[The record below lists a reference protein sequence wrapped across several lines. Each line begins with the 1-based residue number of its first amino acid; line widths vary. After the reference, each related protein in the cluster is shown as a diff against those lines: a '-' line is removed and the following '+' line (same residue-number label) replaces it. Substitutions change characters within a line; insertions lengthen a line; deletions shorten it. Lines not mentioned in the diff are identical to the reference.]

1 MIDAVMYG
9 MMPSANTD
17 NLRNA
22 PPEKR
27 SIKPRKEP
35 AFCRTNSSNRRAST
49 PGVGTCCPKR
59 YTASIASV
67 NRIRVRRS
75 GMRNTLAM
83 ASKNFVIGSFVKLPG
98 GSLSGY
104 FSLADHSGRSA
115 GGLDLLAGG
124 FGKHVRRHV
133 NG

>member
-1 MIDAVMYG
+1 M
-9 MMPSANTD
+9 
-17 NLRNA
+17 
-22 PPEKR
+22 
-27 SIKPRKEP
+27 
-35 AFCRTNSSNRRAST
+35 
-49 PGVGTCCPKR
+49 CCPKR

-83 ASKNFVIGSFVKLPG
+83 ASKNFVIGSLAKLPG
-98 GSLSGY
+98 GSLSRY
-104 FSLADHSGRSA
+104 FSLADHGGRSA

-133 NG
+133 NGSRNIAGAEHLQPGVQLFDRSQFLQAIEIKGIALQLVQ